1 MLQIVCFVTSED
13 YLYLNSMGEQNIPVN
28 YYGYTFEVDSVG
40 ETEGGSSRVRVIV
53 VELIN
58 ANMALGFAV
67 RNDMSIDGEFQLN
80 FTSQDNPTKD
90 IPIVCKLSQEVKRT
104 SYSGDD
110 IAKLEYL
117 GLSLEK
123 FYESKGATFYFYDL
137 RGSRD
142 KEQAPMAE

>member
-1 MLQIVCFVTSED
+1 MLQILCLVTSED

-28 YYGYTFEVDSVG
+28 FYGYTFEVTSVG
-40 ETEGGSSRVRVIV
+40 QTEGGSGMVKVIV

-67 RNDMSIDGEFQLN
+67 RNNMSIDGEFQLN

-104 SYSGDD
+104 SYTGDD
-110 IAKLEYL
+110 TAKLEYL

-123 FYESKGATFYFYDL
+123 FYEGKGATFYFYDL
-137 RGSRD
+137 RGVGG
-142 KEQAPMAE
+142 

>member
-1 MLQIVCFVTSED
+1 MLQILCLVTSED
-13 YLYLNSMGEQNIPVN
+13 YFYLSSMGEQNIPVN
-28 YYGYTFEVDSVG
+28 FYGYTFEVDSVG
-40 ETEGGSSRVRVIV
+40 ESEGGSSKVKVIV

-67 RNDMSIDGEFQLN
+67 RSKMSIDGEFQLN

-104 SYSGDD
+104 SYAGDD

-123 FYESKGATFYFYDL
+123 FYEGKGATFYFYDL
-137 RGSRD
+137 RGRGGAD
-142 KEQAPMAE
+142 

>member
-1 MLQIVCFVTSED
+1 MLQILCFITSED
-13 YLYLNSMGEQNIPVN
+13 YLYLNSMGEKNIPVN
-28 YYGYTFEVDSVG
+28 FYAYTFEVDSVG
-40 ETEGGSSRVRVIV
+40 EAEGGSSRVKVIV

-80 FTSQDNPTKD
+80 FTSQDNPTND
-90 IPIVCKLSQEVKRT
+90 IPIVCKLSKEVKRT
-104 SYSGDD
+104 SYTGDD

-123 FYESKGATFYFYDL
+123 FYEGKGATFYFYDL
-137 RGSRD
+137 RGSGG
-142 KEQAPMAE
+142 AV

>member
-1 MLQIVCFVTSED
+1 MLQIMCFITSED
-13 YLYLNSMGEQNIPVN
+13 YLYLNSIGEQNISVN
-28 YYGYTFEVDSVG
+28 YYGYTFEVDGVG

-80 FTSQDNPTKD
+80 FISQDNPSRD
-90 IPIVCKLSQEVKRT
+90 IPIICKLSQEVKRT

-137 RGSRD
+137 RGSR
-142 KEQAPMAE
+142 E

>member
-1 MLQIVCFVTSED
+1 MLQILCLVTSED
-13 YLYLNSMGEQNIPVN
+13 YLYLSSMGEQNIPVN
-28 YYGYTFEVDSVG
+28 FYGYTFEVTSVG
-40 ETEGGSSRVRVIV
+40 ETEGGSGMVKVIV

-67 RNDMSIDGEFQLN
+67 RNNMSIDGEFQLN

-104 SYSGDD
+104 SYTGDD

-123 FYESKGATFYFYDL
+123 FYEGKGATFYFYDL
-137 RGSRD
+137 RGVGG
-142 KEQAPMAE
+142 

>member
-1 MLQIVCFVTSED
+1 MLQIMCFVTSED

-110 IAKLEYL
+110 I
-117 GLSLEK
+117 
-123 FYESKGATFYFYDL
+123 T
-137 RGSRD
+137 
-142 KEQAPMAE
+142 

>member
-1 MLQIVCFVTSED
+1 MLQIMCFVTSED

-110 IAKLEYL
+110 ITKLEYL

-137 RGSRD
+137 RGSRG
-142 KEQAPMAE
+142 